1 MTSAHSDDV
10 VVGEDGVARCRW
22 GASPAEYA
30 RYHDEEWGRPVAD
43 EDRVFENLSLDCF
56 QSGLSWL
63 TILRKREGFRRAF
76 QGFDPAVVAE
86 FGSDDVARLLG
97 DATIVRNRAKILATI
112 TNARATVRLHRE
124 GLSLAALIW
133 AHAPRAASST
143 PRRLAD
149 LPAVTAESTALAAE
163 LRRRGYAFV
172 GPTTVYAAMQALGLV
187 NDHLAGCA
195 VRTEA
200 GEERTRFVV
209 PR

>member
-1 MTSAHSDDV
+1 MTSARSDDV

-43 EDRVFENLSLDCF
+43 EARVFENLSLDGF

-76 QGFDPAVVAE
+76 QGFDPVVVAE
-86 FGSDDVARLLG
+86 FGTDDVARLLG

-133 AHAPRAASST
+133 AYAPRTSLST

>member
-30 RYHDEEWGRPVAD
+30 RYHDDEWGRPVAD
-43 EDRVFENLSLDCF
+43 ETRVFENLSLDCF

-63 TILRKREGFRRAF
+63 TILRKRDAFRRAF
-76 QGFDPAVVAE
+76 RGFDPAVVAA
-86 FGSDDVARLLG
+86 FDAADVERLLG
-97 DATIVRNRAKILATI
+97 DAGIVRNRAKVLATI
-112 TNARATVRLHRE
+112 TNARATLRLHDE
-124 GLSLAALIW
+124 GLSLATLLWRHEPGVAGS
-133 AHAPRAASST
+133 A

-149 LPAVTAESTALAAE
+149 LPAVTAASTALSVD
-163 LRRRGYAFV
+163 LRHHGFAFV

-187 NDHLAGCA
+187 NDHLAGCH
-195 VRTEA
+195 VRVVA
-200 GEERTRFVV
+200 CAERARFVP